1 MIQIILYSYA
11 PEYSVIIIRTHP
23 HGHGMKIYNTLQGF
37 RQKGLRGEIQKE
49 VGLGVLPI

>member
-23 HGHGMKIYNTLQGF
+23 YGHGMKIYNILGPIAWPSQRHDTYSGTV
-37 RQKGLRGEIQKE
+37 
-49 VGLGVLPI
+49 VGLV